1 MMRMSRRTIIGGSV
15 FAASILLFGQAGLQ
29 AFFGLPDNKVEI
41 RTDGSYRYITSNA
54 IPDHE
59 PGAFPNSH
67 NPNRISAQ
75 SLSYRIP
82 LNPRL
87 TGRASPLGMNVF
99 AVAVNGVPFD
109 PSAAEWWQRNRNS
122 GWQYEPLSPKVDL
135 GLDRHNAH
143 VQPDGTY
150 HYHGIP
156 TGLIGDLTASRH
168 SKLVAYAA
176 DGFPVYVRYGYA
188 DPRNPASGIRD
199 LKPSFRLKDGA
210 RPGGPGGRHDG
221 TFIEDY
227 AYAAGTGDLDEC
239 NGIETVTPEYP
250 QGTYAYFLTSA
261 WPVIPRCLK
270 GERDRSFNHGPG
282 GMMPG
287 GGNRGG
293 PSAAMQDGPPAGG
306 GGRPPG
312 GGGGRP
318 GGPPDFNKAG
328 EMLGIDGETLRRALG
343 PPPPD
348 FDAAAAKLGI
358 PVEKLHEAMRAAGG
372 GPRRP

>member
-1 MMRMSRRTIIGGSV
+1 MLRMSRKTLVGGGV
-15 FAASILLFGQAGLQ
+15 FAASLLLFGQAGLQ

-54 IPDHE
+54 IPDHD
-59 PGAFPNSH
+59 PGAFPNNR
-67 NPNRISAQ
+67 NPHRISAQ
-75 SLSYRIP
+75 NLSYRVP
-82 LNPRL
+82 LAPRQ
-87 TGRASPLGMNVF
+87 TGRASPIGMNAF

-109 PSAAEWWQRNRNS
+109 PSAAEWWQRNRSS

-143 VQPDGTY
+143 VQPNGTY

-156 TGLIGDLTASRH
+156 AGLVSDLSSSRH
-168 SKLVAYAA
+168 SKLVAWAA

-188 DPRNPASGIRD
+188 EPNNPSAGVRE
-199 LKPSFRLKDGA
+199 LRPSWRLKGGA
-210 RPGGPGGRHDG
+210 RAGGPGGSHDG

-227 AYAAGTGDLDEC
+227 EYAAGLGDLDEC
-239 NGIETVTPEYP
+239 NGRESVTPEFP
-250 QGTYAYFLTSA
+250 QGTYAYYLTST

-270 GERDRSFNHGPG
+270 GDGDRSFAKGP
-282 GMMPG
+282 PG
-287 GGNRGG
+287 GGGG
-293 PSAAMQDGPPAGG
+293 RPAGG
-306 GGRPPG
+306 GGG

-358 PVEKLHEAMRAAGG
+358 PVEKLHEAMRAGGG
-372 GPRRP
+372 GPPRRP